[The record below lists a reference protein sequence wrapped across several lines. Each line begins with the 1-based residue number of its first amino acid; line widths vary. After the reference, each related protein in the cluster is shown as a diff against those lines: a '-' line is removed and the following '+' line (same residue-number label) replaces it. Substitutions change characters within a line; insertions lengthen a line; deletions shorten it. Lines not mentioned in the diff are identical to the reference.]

1 MRAIVPWLAAAARL
15 ALGASAA
22 AMPWLLLDLAS
33 AVGGLA
39 DLLAYLLSFNFTWLW
54 LLMPC
59 ATLLHASMGASMREP
74 YTQHAGY
81 CSQIVILIWFDLF
94 VLVDKRILTRMSH

>member
-1 MRAIVPWLAAAARL
+1 M

-39 DLLAYLLSFNFTWLW
+39 DLLACLLAFFQLH
-54 LLMPC
+54 LAA
-59 ATLLHASMGASMREP
+59 ATAMRH
-74 YTQHAGY
+74 TTT
-81 CSQIVILIWFDLF
+81 C
-94 VLVDKRILTRMSH
+94 

>member
-1 MRAIVPWLAAAARL
+1 M

-39 DLLAYLLSFNFTWLW
+39 DLLACLLAFFQLH
-54 LLMPC
+54 LAA
-59 ATLLHASMGASMREP
+59 ATAMRHTTSMRASMREP
-74 YTQHAGY
+74 YTKHAG
-81 CSQIVILIWFDLF
+81 S
-94 VLVDKRILTRMSH
+94 

>member
-1 MRAIVPWLAAAARL
+1 MRADSAAVVPWLAAAARV

-22 AMPWLLLDLAS
+22 AMPWWLLLDLAS

-54 LLMPC
+54 LLLPC
-59 ATLLHASMGASMREP
+59 ATPLHASMGASMREP
-74 YTQHAGY
+74 YTQHAGF
-81 CSQIVILIWFDLF
+81 CSQIVIVIWFNLF
-94 VLVDKRILTRMSH
+94 VCLF

>member
-1 MRAIVPWLAAAARL
+1 M

-54 LLMPC
+54 LLLPC
-59 ATLLHASMGASMREP
+59 ATLLHVSMGASMREP
-74 YTQHAGY
+74 YTQNAGS
-81 CSQIVILIWFDLF
+81 CSQIAISNLVSF
-94 VLVDKRILTRMSH
+94 VCFFWWVFFYKNE

>member
-1 MRAIVPWLAAAARL
+1 MRADSAAVVPWLAAAARV

-39 DLLAYLLSFNFTWLW
+39 DLLACLLAFFQLH
-54 LLMPC
+54 LAMA
-59 ATLLHASMGASMREP
+59 ATAMRHTTT
-74 YTQHAGY
+74 Y
-81 CSQIVILIWFDLF
+81 
-94 VLVDKRILTRMSH
+94 

>member
-1 MRAIVPWLAAAARL
+1 MPW
-15 ALGASAA
+15 
-22 AMPWLLLDLAS
+22 WLLLNLAS

-54 LLMPC
+54 LLLPC

-74 YTQHAGY
+74 YTQHAG
-81 CSQIVILIWFDLF
+81 SHLQIVVLILVQFLCLF
-94 VLVDKRILTRMSH
+94 VLVDTWLLMKASMREP